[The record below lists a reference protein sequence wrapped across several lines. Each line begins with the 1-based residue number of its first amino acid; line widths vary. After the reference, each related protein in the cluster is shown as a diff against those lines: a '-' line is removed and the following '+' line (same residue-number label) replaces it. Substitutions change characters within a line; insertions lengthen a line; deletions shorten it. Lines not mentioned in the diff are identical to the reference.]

1 VSAPQLVFVRSR
13 ASVAGRA
20 AAERHIVTCEYP
32 PQVGGVADYT
42 AALARELARRGERVH
57 VWTAAAAGSRP
68 ADAGVEIHEAG
79 SFSAR
84 DLRRVDQALARFP
97 GPRRL
102 FIQWV
107 PHGYGYQSMNV
118 GFCRWVYRR
127 ASAHG
132 DAVQLMVHEPFLDF
146 DLRCPRRSG
155 AAAVHRVMLAVLCA
169 AAQRV
174 WFSTESF
181 APLVRRYGF
190 GRNLG
195 YRWLPIASPLPRL
208 DDTAEVARIRAG
220 LNGSEPL
227 LGHFGTYNALIA
239 PMLRQVLPDVLHAVP
254 AARALLLGRGAAE
267 FAAAM
272 VTARP
277 DLESRIAAPGVLP
290 PDVLSLHLQACD
302 AFVQPYRDGVSSRR
316 TTMMALLDH
325 GKAVATTSGERTEAW
340 WQISGAVRLATG
352 LADLAA
358 AACSLLTDPDS
369 RRGCETRARELYDA
383 RCAIGRAADALIAA
397 G

>member
-1 VSAPQLVFVRSR
+1 VSTSQLVFVRSR
-13 ASVAGRA
+13 ARAAGRA
-20 AAERHIVTCEYP
+20 TAERHIVTPEYP

-42 AALARELARRGERVH
+42 ATLARELARRGERVH

-79 SFSAR
+79 TFSPR
-84 DLRRVDQALARFP
+84 DLRRVDQALARFSA
-97 GPRRL
+97 PRRL
-102 FIQWV
+102 FVQWV

-118 GFCRWVYRR
+118 RFCRWVYRR

-146 DLRCPRRSG
+146 DLRRPRQSG

-169 AAQRV
+169 AARRV

-181 APLVRRYGF
+181 APLVRPYGF
-190 GRNLG
+190 GRSLG

-208 DDTAEVARIRAG
+208 DDTDGVARVRAG
-220 LNGSEPL
+220 LNASGPL
-227 LGHFGTYNALIA
+227 LGHFGTYNALVA

-254 AARALLLGRGAAE
+254 SARALLLGRGAAE
-267 FAAAM
+267 FAAAI

-277 DLESRIAAPGVLP
+277 DLESRVAARGVLP
-290 PDVLSLHLQACD
+290 PDVLSVHLQACD
-302 AFVQPYRDGVSSRR
+302 AFVQPYPDGVSGRR

-325 GKAVATTSGERTEAW
+325 GKAVATISGKRTEPW
-340 WQISGAVRLATG
+340 WQVSGAVRLADG
-352 LADLAA
+352 LADLTA

-369 RRGCETRARELYDA
+369 RRRCETRARELYDA
-383 RCAIGRAADALIAA
+383 RCTIARAADELIAA